1 MVSSVS
7 RAENSGCVRR
17 MKSRRAGKPVFLP
30 ILTATLLTTSFVHAP
45 AALAQQQSRADSGPA
60 LEEIVVTARKREEN
74 LQDTPVSVSA
84 FSGAALAERQVV
96 NVADVGNFTPNL
108 IIDSASALGGSSSTI
123 SAFIR
128 GVGQSDFNLTIDPGV
143 GLYLDGVY
151 ISRSVGSLL
160 DTVDLERVEVLRG
173 PQGTLFGKN
182 TIGGAIVLT
191 SRQPDDEFAGQL
203 EAVTG
208 SYGRHDLRAALNVPL
223 GDRLAMRVTGST
235 QNRNGYY
242 RRLQDGDRMGNRSS
256 VSGRFQLAWEATDT
270 LTVSLSLDGT
280 RVREEGKP
288 LTLIAVNP
296 VADFAGFWNFAV
308 NGATCFTPP
317 SGLPVPNHPACYNS
331 QWITANR
338 RATNTTGANFSNL
351 DLWGSSLTV
360 DWQLGQVN
368 FKSITA
374 YRDLESAFFQDY
386 DGSPL
391 PIGETGNDY
400 SQTQFSQEFQFSGT
414 ALDDRLKWLLGLY
427 YLNEKGK
434 DINSLT
440 FSVADFISGGKV
452 RNDSYAAFTQL
463 GFAITDRLNLTL
475 GARYTRETKRFT
487 PDQFIVIDR
496 TGGTILALSQL
507 FIPVG
512 NPNGNLIL
520 PTAQASIK
528 DNEFTPAI
536 SLDYQ
541 VNEDVL
547 VYASYSKGFKSG
559 GFTQRV
565 FPPEAVVP
573 DFGPE
578 RVTAYEAG
586 VKSELFDRRLR
597 LNLAA
602 FQSDYNG
609 LQIIVNEGVAPKV
622 RNAGKARIRG
632 FELEAEAVLSEAV
645 RMSAGVG
652 YTDAEYLRVNP
663 TAVGIT
669 AANKFGNVPAWTA
682 TAGVSADLFRI
693 GEGQISSRV
702 DWSYRSS
709 HFKDAIN
716 TPEIR
721 QSAYSLVNASLSYRS
736 EDDGWGLTAGVT
748 NLFDKDYL
756 VSGYNDLTTIGV
768 VTGTFARPREWFIN
782 ASIGF

>member
-1 MVSSVS
+1 M
-7 RAENSGCVRR
+7 
-17 MKSRRAGKPVFLP
+17 LP
-30 ILTATLLTTSFVHAP
+30 CTSFEPVRNGA
-45 AALAQQQSRADSGPA
+45 QSRACSKQALLKCSAIAAALCGSASISCPA
-60 LEEIVVTARKREEN
+60 VLAQEISAVEEAPVLEDIVVTARKREEN
-74 LQDTPVSVSA
+74 LQDTPVSVAA
-84 FSGAALAERQVV
+84 FSGEALAERQVA

-160 DTVDLERVEVLRG
+160 DTVDLARVEVLRG

-191 SRQPDDEFAGQL
+191 SEQPADEFAGQL

-208 SYGRHDLRAALNVPL
+208 SYSRIDVKGMLNVPL
-223 GDRLAMRVTGST
+223 GERLAMRITGST
-235 QNRNGYY
+235 QNRSGYY
-242 RRLQDGDRMGNRSS
+242 RRLQDGDRMGNKSS
-256 VSGRFQLAWEATDT
+256 LSGRFQLAWEATDALT
-270 LTVSLSLDGT
+270 LSLSVDGT

-296 VADFAGFWNFAV
+296 VADFAGFWNFAI
-308 NGATCFTPP
+308 NGATCFTAP
-317 SGLPVPNHPACYNS
+317 SGLPVPNLPACYNN
-331 QWITANR
+331 QWITADR
-338 RATNTTGANFSNL
+338 RATNTTGANFSDL
-351 DLWGSSLTV
+351 DLWGGSLTV
-360 DWQLGQVN
+360 DWELGVVN
-368 FKSITA
+368 VKSITA

-400 SQTQFSQEFQFSGT
+400 SQSQFSQEFQLSGT
-414 ALDDRLKWLLGLY
+414 GFNDRLKWLLGLY
-427 YLNEKGK
+427 YLKENGT

-452 RNDSYAAFTQL
+452 SNDSYAAFTQL
-463 GFAITDRLNLTL
+463 GFEVTDRLNLTI
-475 GARYTRETKRFT
+475 GARYTRETKRFL
-487 PDQFIVIDR
+487 PDQFIVTDR
-496 TGGTILALSQL
+496 TGGSILALSQL
-507 FIPVG
+507 FIPTG
-512 NPNGNLIL
+512 NPSGNLIL
-520 PTAQASIK
+520 PRTQASTK
-528 DNEFTPAI
+528 DKEFTPAI

-541 VNEDVL
+541 ASDDVL
-547 VYASYSKGFKSG
+547 LYASYSKGFKSG

-578 RVTAYEAG
+578 RVSAYEVG
-586 VKSELFDRRLR
+586 VKSELFERRLR
-597 LNLAA
+597 LNFAA
-602 FQSDYNG
+602 FQSDYSG

-632 FELEAEAVLSEAV
+632 FELEAEAVVSNALRFSG
-645 RMSAGVG
+645 GVG
-652 YTDAEYLRVNP
+652 YTHADYLRVNP
-663 TAVGIT
+663 AAVGIT

-682 TAGVSADLFRI
+682 TAGISSELLRL
-693 GEGQISSRV
+693 GEGQVSTRV
-702 DWSYRSS
+702 DWSYRSA
-709 HFKDAIN
+709 HFKDAVN

-721 QSAYSLVNASLSYRS
+721 QPAYSLFNASLSYQS
-736 EDDGWGLTAGVT
+736 DDKGWGLTAGVT

-756 VSGYNDLTTIGV
+756 VSGYNDLATIGV
-768 VTGTFARPREWFIN
+768 ITGTYARPREWFVK
-782 ASIGF
+782 ASVRF

>member
-1 MVSSVS
+1 MMFSAAIVSSRTAEQVNRKIHRRFATRSSLLAVLVGSTTLQVS
-7 RAENSGCVRR
+7 
-17 MKSRRAGKPVFLP
+17 PVL
-30 ILTATLLTTSFVHAP
+30 AQEQP
-45 AALAQQQSRADSGPA
+45 AAADAPT
-60 LEEIVVTARKREEN
+60 LDDIVVTARKREEN
-74 LQDTPVSVSA
+74 LQDTPISVAA
-84 FSGAALAERQVV
+84 FSGDALAERQVA

-160 DTVDLERVEVLRG
+160 DTVDLARVEVLRG

-191 SRQPDDEFAGQL
+191 SEQPDEEFAGQL

-208 SYGRHDLRAALNVPL
+208 SYDRIDIKGMLNVPL
-223 GDRLAMRVTGST
+223 GDRLAMRITGSS
-235 QNRNGYY
+235 QNRDGYY
-242 RRLQDGDRMGNRSS
+242 RRLQDGGRMGNKSS
-256 VSGRFQLAWEATDT
+256 LSGRFQLAWEATDT
-270 LTVSLSLDGT
+270 LTLSLSVDGT
-280 RVREEGKP
+280 RAREEGKP

-308 NGATCFTPP
+308 NGANCFTPP
-317 SGLPVPNHPACYNS
+317 TGLPVPNRPPCYND
-331 QWITANR
+331 QWITADR
-338 RATNTTGANFSNL
+338 RATNTTGANFSDL
-351 DLWGSSLTV
+351 DLWGGSLTV
-360 DWQLGQVN
+360 DWEWGAVN

-414 ALDDRLKWLLGLY
+414 ALDDRLKWLVGLY
-427 YLNEKGK
+427 YLNEKGT
-434 DINSLT
+434 DVNSLT
-440 FSVADFISGGKV
+440 FSVADFISGGRV
-452 RNDSYAAFTQL
+452 SNDSYAAFSQL
-463 GFAITDRLNLTL
+463 GFAVTDQLNVTI
-475 GARYTRETKRFT
+475 GARYTSETKRFL
-487 PDQFIVIDR
+487 PDQFIVADR
-496 TGGTILALSQL
+496 TGGSILALSQL
-507 FIPVG
+507 FIPTG

-520 PTAQASIK
+520 PRAQASIK
-528 DNEFTPAI
+528 DEEFTPAVSI
-536 SLDYQ
+536 DYKASD
-541 VNEDVL
+541 DVL
-547 VYASYSKGFKSG
+547 LYASYSKGFKSG

-565 FPPEAVVP
+565 FPPEAVIP

-578 RVTAYEAG
+578 RVTAYEVG
-586 VKSELFDRRLR
+586 IKSELFDRRLR

-602 FQSDYNG
+602 FQSDYGG

-632 FELEAEAVLSEAV
+632 FELEAEAVVSDAV
-645 RMSAGVG
+645 RFSGGVG
-652 YTDAEYLRVNP
+652 YTHAEYLQVDP
-663 TAVGIT
+663 AAAGIT

-682 TAGVSADLFRI
+682 TAGLSVDLFRL
-693 GEGQISSRV
+693 GSGQVSSRI
-702 DWSYRSS
+702 DWSYRSA
-709 HFKDAIN
+709 HFKDAVN

-721 QSAYSLVNASLSYRS
+721 QPAYSLVNASISYEPEGER
-736 EDDGWGLTAGVT
+736 WGLTAGIT
-748 NLFDKDYL
+748 NMFDKDYL
-756 VSGYNDLTTIGV
+756 VSGYNDLATIGV
-768 VTGTFARPREWFIN
+768 ITGTYARPREWFVK
-782 ASIGF
+782 ASVRF